1 MDTRAPTQFECEAI
15 ASSTFCSAHSGT
27 TDLRLNALS
36 AWSRRCRTITPSE
49 CGPRRS
55 ERSAAPRELQEL
67 AARIERLRERLQHGD
82 PDMTTEELHAAIDR
96 AEEKRRE
103 LQGLQDGAGS
113 PAKALAILPRAAEL
127 YRRQVALG
135 IDGHPEAILKA
146 RLFLQEWFGGKIR
159 LEPLPGGG
167 LMAHWNQSVGALLKG
182 LGSCGGGGRIWNV
195 PIAPQSVRVK

>member
-1 MDTRAPTQFECEAI
+1 M
-15 ASSTFCSAHSGT
+15 
-27 TDLRLNALS
+27 
-36 AWSRRCRTITPSE
+36 
-49 CGPRRS
+49 
-55 ERSAAPRELQEL
+55 
-67 AARIERLRERLQHGD
+67 QHGD

-113 PAKALAILPRAAEL
+113 PAKALAILPRAAQL